1 MMPDPQHSVHIV
13 DDDAAV
19 RASIK
24 FLVESVNLNALEYL
38 SADEFMANYRDM
50 SPGCII
56 LDLRMPGVSGLEAV
70 NMMRDQSILE
80 PIVIMTGHG
89 DVPVAVRALKLG
101 VFDFLEKPCN
111 DNLLIETVHRAI
123 SEDVK
128 DRLER
133 ASQTSIQ
140 NSLGSLT
147 GRENSVLGLLV
158 TGQSNKATA
167 DTLSVSRKTIERHRS
182 SIMRK
187 LNAKSFAHLV
197 QIVERNRG

>member
-1 MMPDPQHSVHIV
+1 MPDPQHSVHIV

>member
-123 SEDVK
+123 SKDVK

-140 NSLGSLT
+140 
-147 GRENSVLGLLV
+147 NSVLGLLV

-167 DTLSVSRKTIERHRS
+167 DTLAVSRKTIERHRS

>member
-1 MMPDPQHSVHIV
+1 MPDPQHSVHIV

-123 SEDVK
+123 SKDVK

-147 GRENSVLGLLV
+147 SRENSVLGLLV

-167 DTLSVSRKTIERHRS
+167 DTLAVSRKTIERHRS

>member
-1 MMPDPQHSVHIV
+1 MPDPQHSVHIV
-13 DDDAAV
+13 DDDSAV
-19 RASIK
+19 RASIR

-123 SEDVK
+123 SKDVK

-167 DTLSVSRKTIERHRS
+167 DTLAVSRKTIERHRS

>member
-1 MMPDPQHSVHIV
+1 MPDLQHSVHIV

-24 FLVESVNLNALEYL
+24 FLVESVSLNALEYL

-123 SEDVK
+123 SKDIK

-133 ASQTSIQ
+133 VSQISMQI
-140 NSLGSLT
+140 SLGTLT

-167 DTLSVSRKTIERHRS
+167 DTLAVSRKTIERHRS

>member
-1 MMPDPQHSVHIV
+1 MSDPQHAVHIV

-24 FLVESVNLNALEYL
+24 FLVESVNLNAIEYL
-38 SADEFMANYRDM
+38 SADVFMNNYR
-50 SPGCII
+50 SLGPGCII
-56 LDLRMPGVSGLEAV
+56 LELRMPGASGLEAI
-70 NMMRDQSILE
+70 NMMRDQLILE
-80 PIVIMTGHG
+80 PIIIMTGHG

-123 SEDVK
+123 SKDVK
-128 DRLER
+128 DRLAR
-133 ASQTSIQ
+133 ANRTLIR

-147 GRENSVLGLLV
+147 DRENRVLDLLV
-158 TGQSNKATA
+158 TGQSNKEIAE
-167 DTLSVSRKTIERHRS
+167 TLILSPKTIERHRA

-187 LNAKSFAHLV
+187 LNVRSFANLV

>member
-1 MMPDPQHSVHIV
+1 MPDPQHSVHIV
-13 DDDAAV
+13 DDDSAV
-19 RASIK
+19 RASIG

-123 SEDVK
+123 SKDVK

>member
-123 SEDVK
+123 SKDVK

-167 DTLSVSRKTIERHRS
+167 DTLAVSRKTIERHRS

>member
-123 SEDVK
+123 SKDVK

-133 ASQTSIQ
+133 VSQISMQI
-140 NSLGSLT
+140 SLGTLT

-167 DTLSVSRKTIERHRS
+167 DTLAVSRKTIERHRS

>member
-1 MMPDPQHSVHIV
+1 MPDPQHSVHIV
-13 DDDAAV
+13 DDDVAV

-80 PIVIMTGHG
+80 PIIIMTGHG

-123 SEDVK
+123 SKDVK

-140 NSLGSLT
+140 TSLGTLT

-167 DTLSVSRKTIERHRS
+167 DTLAVSRKTIERHRS

>member
-1 MMPDPQHSVHIV
+1 MSDPQHSVHIV

-24 FLVESVNLNALEYL
+24 FLVESVNLNAIEYL
-38 SADEFMANYRDM
+38 SADVFMNNYR
-50 SPGCII
+50 SLGPGCII
-56 LDLRMPGVSGLEAV
+56 LDLRMPGVSGLEAI
-70 NMMRDQSILE
+70 NMMRDQLILE
-80 PIVIMTGHG
+80 PIIIMTGHG

-123 SEDVK
+123 SKDVK
-128 DRLER
+128 NRLER
-133 ASQTSIQ
+133 ANRTLIR
-140 NSLGSLT
+140 NSLASLT
-147 GRENSVLGLLV
+147 DRENRVLDLLV
-158 TGQSNKATA
+158 TGQSNKEIAETL
-167 DTLSVSRKTIERHRS
+167 TLSPKTIERHRS

-187 LNAKSFAHLV
+187 LNVRSFANLV